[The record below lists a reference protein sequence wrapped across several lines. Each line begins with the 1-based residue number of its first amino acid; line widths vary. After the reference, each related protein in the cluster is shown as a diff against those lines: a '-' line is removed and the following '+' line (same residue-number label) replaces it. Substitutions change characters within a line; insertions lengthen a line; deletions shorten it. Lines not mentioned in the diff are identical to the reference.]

1 MGVQIT
7 IPGLNEFISEVPQG
21 NLVLVEGSIDPI
33 TTLFVQTL
41 ATIAVHEDKIV
52 NYITS
57 RTMEEVR
64 DQVLYFQSN
73 GVEFSI
79 TEERSHRHWQDYIVK
94 DGMTII
100 DSFSYL
106 NIERPLADVRRVLE
120 EFLKLCKQ
128 HKAIVLLT
136 LERGM
141 LQEQVEVT
149 CAHLADGIM
158 KFLTMDT
165 TKGIR
170 RYIRIPK
177 WMHGKSF
184 DENIYYHFDGR
195 EILVDLRSR
204 VR

>member
-1 MGVQIT
+1 
-7 IPGLNEFISEVPQG
+7 
-21 NLVLVEGSIDPI
+21 
-33 TTLFVQTL
+33 
-41 ATIAVHEDKIV
+41 
-52 NYITS
+52 
-57 RTMEEVR
+57 
-64 DQVLYFQSN
+64 
-73 GVEFSI
+73 
-79 TEERSHRHWQDYIVK
+79 
-94 DGMTII
+94 
-100 DSFSYL
+100 
-106 NIERPLADVRRVLE
+106 
-120 EFLKLCKQ
+120 
-128 HKAIVLLT
+128 
-136 LERGM
+136 M